1 MSIEKEA
8 AISGYSKYNPD
19 AKRRTKKNPLEE
31 IYPVLPSEKYDVI
44 YADPPWDYGG
54 KMQYDKSSIKS
65 INVGFEKNVFISAA
79 NFKYPTLKLKEL
91 KELDVN
97 SIAADDCILFM
108 WTTGPQ
114 MANSIELGKAWGF
127 EYKTIAFVWDKQVH
141 NPGRYTLSQTEFVL
155 AFKKGRFPSPR
166 GARNVRQLLS
176 IHRGEHSEKP
186 ERVIDGITKM
196 FPDQKK
202 IELFARNNYVGWD
215 NWGLEIPNEK
225 IEILSQGEIDARKEE
240 NRKPE
245 EPLTDTYVD
254 KDGQL
259 SFGAK

>member
-1 MSIEKEA
+1 MSIDQKA

-155 AFKKGRFPSPR
+155 AFKKGRFPTPR

-186 ERVIDGITKM
+186 EKVIDGITKM
-196 FPDQKK
+196 FPEQKK
-202 IELFARNNYVGWD
+202 IELFARNNYIGWD
-215 NWGLEIPNEK
+215 NWGLEIPDEK
-225 IEILSQGEIDARKEE
+225 IEILSQGEIDARKEV
-240 NRKPE
+240 KQKSK
-245 EPLTDTYVD
+245 EPSTDTYVD

-259 SFGAK
+259 SFATE